1 MRLPQGYSFLKRHG
15 RWRMKRRVAVNH
27 KWKEIKRQENLR
39 VLAAILLTALLLF
52 ILAVAGTLRNGKME
66 QNQTEA
72 AVLKADA
79 SNDSERSQIASPK
92 KESEDIPLTQAD
104 QEFLNSLKGY
114 FESGDLEGAARLLD
128 GYGISWSEFPCMY
141 DGTTMSKKILG
152 TRGLVFLKPSTVFSG
167 EFLNGKPEGSCTAL
181 QVITL
186 DEGKRYDYSYGTW
199 SGGKMNGS
207 GASGYN
213 YYDGAIGD
221 INRKSAKEGG
231 FKDDQMEGE
240 VTYTSTNTAGE
251 TTKWMFQTLAGKI
264 VLDDRWIQEND
275 SQGGIVFKLMAD
287 QDEKH
292 AYTLSES
299 SIEEDRW
306 KNFIEF
312 STD

>member
-1 MRLPQGYSFLKRHG
+1 
-15 RWRMKRRVAVNH
+15 MKRRVAVND

-52 ILAVAGTLRNGKME
+52 ILAVAGTLRNGKMA
-66 QNQTEA
+66 QNQTETA
-72 AVLKADA
+72 ILKTDA
-79 SNDSERSQIASPK
+79 SKDLERSKIALPEKDSD
-92 KESEDIPLTQAD
+92 DIILTQED
-104 QEFLNSLKGY
+104 QEFLNSLIGY
-114 FESGDLEGAARLLD
+114 FDSGDLEGAARLLD
-128 GYGISWSEFPCMY
+128 GYEISWSEFPCMY
-141 DGTTMSKKILG
+141 DGTVMSKALVG
-152 TRGLVFLKPSTVFSG
+152 TKGLLFLKPSTVFFG
-167 EFLNGKPEGSCTAL
+167 EFLNGQPEGSCTAL

-186 DEGKRYDYSYGTW
+186 EEGKRYDYSYGTW

-221 INRKSAKEGG
+221 INRKSAKEGV

-240 VTYTSTNTAGE
+240 VKYTSTNTAGE
-251 TTKWMFQTLAGKI
+251 TTKWVFQTLAGKI
-264 VLDDRWIQEND
+264 VLDNRWIQEND
-275 SQGGIVFKLMAD
+275 SQGGIVYKLMAD

-299 SIEEDRW
+299 NIEEDRW

>member
-1 MRLPQGYSFLKRHG
+1 M
-15 RWRMKRRVAVNH
+15 NN

-39 VLAAILLTALLLF
+39 VLAAILLTALLLL
-52 ILAVAGTLRNGKME
+52 ILAVAGTLRNGKMA

-72 AVLKADA
+72 AILKADA
-79 SNDSERSQIASPK
+79 SKNLENSTATTPK
-92 KESEDIPLTQAD
+92 KDSKDIPLTQAD
-104 QEFLNSLKGY
+104 QEFLNSLMEY
-114 FESGDLEGAARLLD
+114 FDSGDLEGAARLLD
-128 GYGISWSEFPCMY
+128 GYEISWSEFPCMY
-141 DGTTMSKKILG
+141 DGTAMSKTLLG
-152 TRGLVFLKPSTVFSG
+152 TKGLIFLKSSTVFSG
-167 EFLNGKPEGSCTAL
+167 EFLNGRPEGSCTAL

-221 INRKSAKEGG
+221 INRKSAKEGV

-251 TTKWMFQTLAGKI
+251 TTKWKFQTLAGKI

-275 SQGGIVFKLMAD
+275 SQSGNVYKLMAD

>member
-1 MRLPQGYSFLKRHG
+1 M
-15 RWRMKRRVAVNH
+15 ND

-52 ILAVAGTLRNGKME
+52 ILAVAGTLRNGKMAR
-66 QNQTEA
+66 NQTETA
-72 AVLKADA
+72 ILKKD
-79 SNDSERSQIASPK
+79 SSMDSERSKIALPEKDSD
-92 KESEDIPLTQAD
+92 DISLTQAD
-104 QEFLNSLKGY
+104 QEFLNSVMGY
-114 FESGDLEGAARLLD
+114 FDSGDLEGAARLLD
-128 GYGISWSEFPCMY
+128 GYEMSWSEFPCMY
-141 DGTTMSKKILG
+141 DGTAMSKKLLG
-152 TRGLVFLKPSTVFSG
+152 TKGLVFLKPSTVFTG
-167 EFLNGKPEGSCTAL
+167 EFLNGQPEGSCIAL

-221 INRKSAKEGG
+221 INRKSAKEGV

-240 VTYTSTNTAGE
+240 VTYTSTNTTGE
-251 TTKWMFQTLAGKI
+251 TTKWKFQTLAGKI

-275 SQGGIVFKLMAD
+275 SQGGIVYKLMAD

-299 SIEEDRW
+299 NIEEDRW

>member
-1 MRLPQGYSFLKRHG
+1 MI
-15 RWRMKRRVAVNH
+15 RRGAVNH
-27 KWKEIKRQENLR
+27 KWNEIKRQENFR
-39 VLAAILLTALLLF
+39 VLAAILLTALLLL
-52 ILAVAGTLRNGKME
+52 ILSVAGTLRNGKMA

-79 SNDSERSQIASPK
+79 SKDLEGSVAATPEKVND
-92 KESEDIPLTQAD
+92 DISLTQAD
-104 QEFLNSLKGY
+104 HEFLESLTGY
-114 FESGDLEGAARLLD
+114 FENGDLEGAARLLD
-128 GYGISWSEFPCMY
+128 GYEISWNEFPCMY
-141 DGTTMSKKILG
+141 DGTSMTKNLSG
-152 TRGLVFLKPSTVFSG
+152 TKGLIFLKPSTVFSG

-199 SGGKMNGS
+199 SGGKLNGS

-213 YYDGAIGD
+213 YYDGAVGD
-221 INRKSAKEGG
+221 INQKSAKEGT

-240 VTYTSTNTAGE
+240 VTYTSTNTTGE
-251 TTKWMFQTLAGKI
+251 TTKWVFQTLGGKI

-275 SQGGIVFKLMAD
+275 SQGGIVYKLMAD

-292 AYTLSES
+292 AYTLSAS

-312 STD
+312 SID

>member
-1 MRLPQGYSFLKRHG
+1 
-15 RWRMKRRVAVNH
+15 MKRRGAVND

-39 VLAAILLTALLLF
+39 VLAAILLTALLLLL
-52 ILAVAGTLRNGKME
+52 LAVAGTLRNGKMA

-72 AVLKADA
+72 AVLKAE
-79 SNDSERSQIASPK
+79 DSKESELSKIATSD
-92 KESEDIPLTQAD
+92 KESEDVPLTQAD
-104 QEFLNSLKGY
+104 QEFLNSLMGY
-114 FESGDLEGAARLLD
+114 FNSGDLEGAARLLD
-128 GYGISWSEFPCMY
+128 GYEISWSEFPCLY
-141 DGTTMSKKILG
+141 DGMAMSKKILG
-152 TRGLVFLKPSTVFSG
+152 TNGLLFLKPTTVFSG
-167 EFLNGKPEGSCTAL
+167 EFLNGMPQGSCTAL

-213 YYDGAIGD
+213 YYDGAVGD
-221 INRKSAKEGG
+221 INRKSAKEGV

-251 TTKWMFQTLAGKI
+251 TAKWKFQTLDGKI

-275 SQGGIVFKLMAD
+275 SQVGIVYKLMAD

>member
-1 MRLPQGYSFLKRHG
+1 M
-15 RWRMKRRVAVNH
+15 ND

-52 ILAVAGTLRNGKME
+52 ILAVAGTLRNGKMT
-66 QNQTEA
+66 QNQTETA
-72 AVLKADA
+72 NIKKD
-79 SNDSERSQIASPK
+79 SSMDSERSKNALPEKDSDDIA
-92 KESEDIPLTQAD
+92 LTQAD
-104 QEFLNSLKGY
+104 QEFLNSLMGY
-114 FESGDLEGAARLLD
+114 FDSGDLEGAARLLD
-128 GYGISWSEFPCMY
+128 GYEISFREFPCMY
-141 DGTTMSKKILG
+141 DGTAMSKKLLG
-152 TRGLVFLKPSTVFSG
+152 TKGLVFLKPSTVFSG
-167 EFLNGKPEGSCTAL
+167 EFLNGQPEESCTAL

-199 SGGKMNGS
+199 SGGMMNGS

-213 YYDGAIGD
+213 YYDGAVGD
-221 INRKSAKEGG
+221 INRKSAKEGV

-251 TTKWMFQTLAGKI
+251 TTKWKFQTLAGKI
-264 VLDDRWIQEND
+264 VLDDRWIQEKD
-275 SQGGIVFKLMAD
+275 SQGGIVYKLMAD

-299 SIEEDRW
+299 DIEEDRW